1 MTLPEWRV
9 RHQSLRGM
17 TPPTPLP
24 SSATA
29 KMLVALDVFCL
40 LLVSIPTLLC
50 ESGYVAPHFQ
60 GFFCD
65 DNTIKYPRVS
75 HYAIE
80 DSALITMDFLLSIF
94 MISLGEMIRV
104 RSLQLSSPALLN
116 STYMVMVYKH
126 LGTFVFG
133 GMASYSLANIA
144 KMTTGSL
151 RPHFLAVCQPDPTSF
166 KCESGYITNYSCTGH
181 PADILN
187 ARKSFY
193 SEHASF
199 GMYCMVY
206 LMLYVQA
213 RYWGQKTKLLRPT
226 IQFLFLSLA
235 LLTGYIQ
242 TLDHWHH
249 PYDMVFGF
257 LLGALMA
264 FWVAF
269 YISGL
274 SLYRAMPGPSSPGH

>member
-1 MTLPEWRV
+1 
-9 RHQSLRGM
+9 
-17 TPPTPLP
+17 
-24 SSATA
+24 
-29 KMLVALDVFCL
+29 MLVALDVFCL

-65 DNTIKYPRVS
+65 DNTIQYPRVS
-75 HYAIE
+75 NYAIE
-80 DSALITMDFLLSIF
+80 DSALITMDFLICIF

-126 LGTFVFG
+126 LGTFIFG

-166 KCESGYITNYSCTGH
+166 KCDSGYITNYTCTGQ

-187 ARKSFY
+187 ARQVGGWG
-193 SEHASF
+193 AS
-199 GMYCMVY
+199 
-206 LMLYVQA
+206 L
-213 RYWGQKTKLLRPT
+213 P
-226 IQFLFLSLA
+226 
-235 LLTGYIQ
+235 
-242 TLDHWHH
+242 H
-249 PYDMVFGF
+249 P
-257 LLGALMA
+257 
-264 FWVAF
+264 
-269 YISGL
+269 SH
-274 SLYRAMPGPSSPGH
+274 R